1 MKIKCEYCGAMIEDT
16 ADKCPNCGAANVN
29 VKRMVDKT
37 PKTIEELKDWYQAR
51 KLPPYETTRFFIGI
65 NYEKPKAFGIYQDGN
80 EFVVYK
86 NKADGSRAVRYRGTD
101 EAYAVNEIYLK
112 LKSEILNQKAR
123 NSGSRSS
130 SSGSKRSPENGFLW
144 TIKLFLGLGVL
155 GALHMYGFGILRSLL
170 ILVALVTIYRLGS
183 KFILNRYQSH
193 TIGGTVSQFK
203 EDNPKLSKWLLYSVS
218 DFFSWKRPTIV
229 ILVLT
234 IVASLSIG
242 AVYNTPHY
250 YIAPSQDTMYVSYHG
265 DWYEYDSYYDDYTA
279 INSDYL
285 PVEIQNNPADYEYD
299 WKEGEWNSGITDFK
313 SSQAYEDNYTTDW
326 SSGSGS
332 GWDSDSDYDWDSGS
346 DWDSGG
352 SDWDSDW

>member
-16 ADKCPNCGAANVN
+16 VDKCPNCGAPNTN
-29 VKRMVDKT
+29 VKRTVDKT

-65 NYEKPKAFGIYQDGN
+65 DYKKPKAFGIYQDGN

-101 EAYAVNEIYLK
+101 EAYAVNELYLK

-130 SSGSKRSPENGFLW
+130 GGSGRRNNSDPKGTFAAILTLVGW
-144 TIKLFLGLGVL
+144 MTMYLIGVGL
-155 GALHMYGFGILRSLL
+155 LRSLL
-170 ILVALVTIYRLGS
+170 IMLGLLAVYRLGS
-183 KFILNRYQSH
+183 KFILDRYQSH
-193 TIGGTVSQFK
+193 TTGGTVSQFK
-203 EDNPKLSKWLLYSVS
+203 EDNPKLSKWLLYSIS
-218 DFFSWKRPTIV
+218 DFFSWKRPTIL

-234 IVASLSIG
+234 LVASLSIG
-242 AVYNTPHY
+242 AVYNKPHY
-250 YIAPSQDTMYVSYHG
+250 YIAPSNDVYVSYHG
-265 DWYEYDSYYDDYTA
+265 DWYEYDYYDNDYTA

-299 WKEGEWNSGITDFK
+299 WNEGTWNSSVTDFK

-326 SSGSGS
+326 GSGS
-332 GWDSDSDYDWDSGS
+332 GWSSDSDYDWDSGS

>member
-16 ADKCPNCGAANVN
+16 VDKCPNCGAPNTN
-29 VKRMVDKT
+29 VKRTVDKT

-65 NYEKPKAFGIYQDGN
+65 DYKKPKAFGIYQDGN

-123 NSGSRSS
+123 NSGSRSYSGGS
-130 SSGSKRSPENGFLW
+130 SRKN
-144 TIKLFLGLGVL
+144 KLGDTSIFWWIGGLGGL
-155 GALHMYGFGILRSLL
+155 GALHLYGVGIMYSLVILIVLT
-170 ILVALVTIYRLGS
+170 ILYRLGS
-183 KFILNRYQSH
+183 RIILSRYQSS
-193 TIGGTVSQFK
+193 TYKGTESQFR
-203 EDNPKLSKWLLYSVS
+203 EDHPKLSKWLLGSIS
-218 DFFSWKRPTIV
+218 DFFGFRRPTILL
-229 ILVLT
+229 LVLT
-234 IVASLSIG
+234 LVISLCIG
-242 AVYNTPHY
+242 AVYNEPHY
-250 YIAPSQDTMYVSYHG
+250 YVAPGYDHMYVTYHG
-265 DWYEYDSYYDDYTA
+265 DWYEYDSEYDDYYA

-285 PVEIQNNPADYEYD
+285 PVEIQNHPADYEYD
-299 WKEGEWNSGITDFK
+299 WDSEEWNSDITDFK
-313 SSQAYEDNYTTDW
+313 SSKAYEDNYTIDW
-326 SSGSGS
+326 GSSSGS